1 MLLSLSIA
9 SHPPPEE
16 GGHPQGCNKNMASE
30 DCFYSDFIRPD
41 FQFDPV
47 LQLKGQLGHKLV
59 EYPTY
64 LRVRGRPC
72 CLDVCP
78 RGEGHRDADAIWG
91 DVFLIE

>member
-1 MLLSLSIA
+1 MSAFNSSSSLSIA

-16 GGHPQGCNKNMASE
+16 GGHPQGCNKNLASE
-30 DCFYSDFIRPD
+30 DCFDSDFIRPD

-64 LRVRGRPC
+64 DLPSYSQRPST
-72 CLDVCP
+72 LSRRLPV
-78 RGEGHRDADAIWG
+78 W
-91 DVFLIE
+91 